1 MKLYRI
7 NEYDWW
13 GGPDLETTLDA
24 YVEGT
29 RQTVEQVTDPGDPP
43 REVTEEEMDRLTIR
57 DEDGDGVSRTFRE
70 QWKICVGNGSDERP
84 FAFAT
89 TEG

>member
-13 GGPDLETTLDA
+13 GGPDLETTLAA
-24 YVEGT
+24 YVDGT
-29 RQTVEQVTDPGDPP
+29 GQTASEVTDPDEPP
-43 REVTEEEMDRLTIR
+43 REVTEEEMDRLTVR
-57 DEDGDGVSRTFRE
+57 DEDGDDETRTFRE
-70 QWKICVGNGSDERP
+70 QWEICVGDGSDERP

-89 TEG
+89 TEC

>member
-13 GGPDLETTLDA
+13 GSPDLETTLAA

-29 RQTVEQVTDPGDPP
+29 GQTADQVTDSDDPP

-57 DEDGDGVSRTFRE
+57 DEDGDGEVRTFRE
-70 QWKICVGNGSDERP
+70 QWKIASPGISEP

-89 TEG
+89 TES